1 MKTAK
6 HPKYLQN
13 KASNGLRPEI
23 SWPQMYAQ
31 NMKNGVSS

>member
-1 MKTAK
+1 MQRIMR
-6 HPKYLQN
+6 YLQN

-23 SWPQMYAQ
+23 TRPQMHAQ